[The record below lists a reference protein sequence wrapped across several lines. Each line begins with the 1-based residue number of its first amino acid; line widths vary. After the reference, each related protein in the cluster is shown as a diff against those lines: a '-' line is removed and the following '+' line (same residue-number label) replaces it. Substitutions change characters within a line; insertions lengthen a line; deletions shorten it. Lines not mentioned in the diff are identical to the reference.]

1 MGKIAPAFQNLELW
15 TIQKIKVLKGMLSN
29 YLVLIIDQNSN
40 ILLIYKGLYST
51 HGIIFDCLHILLLF
65 NAILLRKK

>member
-40 ILLIYKGLYST
+40 VLLIYKGLYSK
-51 HGIIFDCLHILLLF
+51 HSIIFDCLHILLLF
-65 NAILLRKK
+65 NTILPRKK